1 MTLQPITDELIPDA
15 VALLSRGFPRPPA
28 FWETSLRRVAEY
40 HRKTGGLQI
49 GQLMRVDG
57 KPVGVILTIA
67 SRRGTGSQQRDVVN
81 LSSWYIEEP
90 HRWLAARMLSQVIA
104 DDSVTYTD
112 LSPSLETMKLN
123 AQLGFQT
130 ATRGVVLF
138 FLPWTAVTRRAQGEV
153 VPYEYLPKGALAD
166 DDDMLV
172 QDHRDLGCVAA
183 ALRCGGIWHPLL
195 FHPVRRKSLPV
206 ARSVLAPSRRLL
218 ADHVG
223 AISRFLL
230 RRGMLFL
237 SLLGG
242 TAIGGIPW
250 NRSAPVQVKGKWE
263 GERVDHTY
271 SEIVFLSV

>member
-1 MTLQPITDELIPDA
+1 VTLQPITEELIPDA

-28 FWETSLRRVAEY
+28 FWETSLRRLAEY
-40 HRKTGGLQI
+40 HRKTGGRQI

-57 KPVGVILTIA
+57 RPVGVILTIA
-67 SRRGTGSQQRDVVN
+67 SRRCTGSQQRDVVN

-90 HRWLAARMLSQVIA
+90 HRWLAARMLSRVVA
-104 DDSVTYTD
+104 DDAVTYTD

-123 AQLGFQT
+123 EQLGFQT

-138 FLPWTAVTRRAQGEV
+138 FLPWTAVTWRAQGEV
-153 VPYEYLPKGALAD
+153 VPYERVPKGALAD
-166 DDDMLV
+166 DDDVLLRH
-172 QDHRDLGCVAA
+172 HRDFGCVAA
-183 ALRCGGIWHPLL
+183 ALRCGDTWHPLL
-195 FHPVRRKSLPV
+195 FHPVRRKGLPV
-206 ARSVLAPSRRLL
+206 ARSVLAPSRRLIV
-218 ADHVG
+218 DYVG

-237 SLLGG
+237 SLHGG

-250 NRSAPVQVKGKWE
+250 NRTAPVQVKGRWE
-263 GERVDHTY
+263 GDRIDHTY